1 MAYSQQIN
9 QEQEALAIKN
19 KSAELLSFSDRANQY
34 RKHHLKDDGLERAN
48 KPKNAT
54 DKTLIMGEKA
64 QKLLAVF
71 RGKFRGRRKEL
82 VLNDKYIAE
91 VTKLKKRQNINIIN
105 QIPDSE
111 FIIKR
116 NRKQKS
122 YVITKAKNEES
133 SLQNFAKSEMP
144 KSPANKRAKADN
156 SIYKNNSSKRT
167 RSNARAHEAKF
178 LQRNNSNNL
187 KIEFVE
193 NTETKKLTT
202 EFAKTKALVSKKKIK
217 SNARKKPT
225 AAERKANR
233 ANIYKFNQYEKPK
246 NLAEHYPLSQ
256 EDCYE
261 LQKRSAK
268 AYNLNAMNEI
278 LLDMSRKPELQGNS
292 FVSKAKF
299 MAYMTKTYHEEGRD
313 VDKANSPTF
322 KIMKRRPQ
330 AEIEEIVTLNQREKY
345 LNQVENSGIH
355 ARCDYTQLRA
365 RIAGQF
371 PINLAYTLL
380 TSMIGVKRQENVLKL
395 TMHKQVT
402 LSQHYKQLLLKHA
415 TGVGEY
421 AGVSELEFVGIASN
435 SHIAPELSRNGESQT
450 SEISQSTVV
459 PDLVQREKLQL
470 PEGNWGKVCSV
481 FISQQEHG
489 ESHYQNWLAGLVV
502 TEDIEVGII
511 QLRTSSDM
519 VRDRIEQTY
528 LPFLSK
534 VADKFGIKEIILG
547 LKCNILQN
555 N

>member
-1 MAYSQQIN
+1 MKERTNTELRNNTEAANSSTL
-9 QEQEALAIKN
+9 QEAGKKIKA
-19 KSAELLSFSDRANQY
+19 KVVSFLDRANQY
-34 RKHHLKDDGLERAN
+34 RKHLLRDETIERAN

-91 VTKLKKRQNINIIN
+91 VTGLKKRQNINIIN

-116 NRKQKS
+116 DRKQKS
-122 YVITKAKNEES
+122 YVITKAKNQAKNEES
-133 SLQNFAKSEMP
+133 SLQNFAKSENAP
-144 KSPANKRAKADN
+144 NPTNKRARADN

-167 RSNARAHEAKF
+167 RSNARAHEAKI
-178 LQRNNSNNL
+178 LKQNNSNNL
-187 KIEFVE
+187 KTEFVE
-193 NTETKKLTT
+193 NTETKKTTT
-202 EFAKTKALVSKKKIK
+202 EIAEIKALVSKKKFK

-225 AAERKANR
+225 AAERKANK

-246 NLAEHYPLSQ
+246 SLAEHYPLSQ

-261 LQKRSAK
+261 LQKRSGK
-268 AYNLNAMNEI
+268 GYNLNAMNEI

-299 MAYMTKTYHEEGRD
+299 MAYMAKTYQEEGRE

-355 ARCDYTQLRA
+355 ARCDFTQLRA

-395 TMHKQVT
+395 TMHKQVP
-402 LSQHYKQLLLKHA
+402 LSQHYNQLMLKHA

-421 AGVSELEFVGIASN
+421 AGVNELEFVGVDSN
-435 SHIAPELSRNGESQT
+435 PNERQT
-450 SEISQSTVV
+450 AEISESAVV
-459 PDLVQREKLQL
+459 PDLVQREEFQL
-470 PEGNWGKVCSV
+470 PQGKWGKVCSIFV
-481 FISQQEHG
+481 VERENGAALYKH
-489 ESHYQNWLAGLVV
+489 WLAGLEVV
-502 TEDIEVGII
+502 EVAETNTI
-511 QLRTSSDM
+511 QLRANSDM
-519 VRDRIEQTY
+519 VRDRVEQNY
-528 LPFLSK
+528 LPQLNK
-534 VADKFGIKEIILG
+534 IAR
-547 LKCNILQN
+547 NINIQELVLC
-555 N
+555 

>member
-1 MAYSQQIN
+1 MTYAQQIN

-19 KSAELLSFSDRANQY
+19 KSAKLLSFSDRANQY
-34 RKHHLKDDGLERAN
+34 RKHHLKDDSLKRAN

-91 VTKLKKRQNINIIN
+91 VTGLKKRQNINIIN

-116 NRKQKS
+116 DRKQKS

-133 SLQNFAKSEMP
+133 SLQNFAKNEMP
-144 KSPANKRAKADN
+144 SSLANKRVKSDN
-156 SIYKNNSSKRT
+156 FIYKNNSSKRT
-167 RSNARAHEAKF
+167 RSNTRAHEAKF
-178 LQRNNSNNL
+178 LQRKNSNNL
-187 KIEFVE
+187 KTEFVE
-193 NTETKKLTT
+193 NTETEKLIT

-217 SNARKKPT
+217 SNARKKPI

-233 ANIYKFNQYEKPK
+233 ANIYKFNQYEKTK
-246 NLAEHYPLSQ
+246 NLVEHYPLSQ

-261 LQKRSAK
+261 LQKRSGK

-278 LLDMSRKPELQGNS
+278 LLDMSRKPELQWHS

-299 MAYMTKTYHEEGRD
+299 MAYMTKTYQEEGRD
-313 VDKANSPTF
+313 VDKANSSTF

-355 ARCDYTQLRA
+355 ARCDYTQFRA

-380 TSMIGVKRQENVLKL
+380 TSMIGVKRQESVLKL
-395 TMHKQVT
+395 TMHKQVP

-435 SHIAPELSRNGESQT
+435 SHIAPELSRNCESQT
-450 SEISQSTVV
+450 AEISQSTVV
-459 PDLVQREKLQL
+459 PNLVQREKLQL

-489 ESHYQNWLAGLVV
+489 ESHYQNWLAGLEV

-511 QLRTSSDM
+511 QLRTTSDM

-534 VADKFGIKEIILG
+534 VAGRFGIKEIILG
-547 LKCNILQN
+547 
-555 N
+555 